1 MKIKDVLRETR
12 SKIASKGIH
21 DADLEGEVLVMHSLS
36 MGRAQLYVHLEEE
49 YSEEP
54 KTIQAMLARR
64 LAGDP
69 LAYIIGQREFY
80 ATPIQVNS
88 NVLIPR
94 QETELLVDIT
104 LELARGSY
112 KEGATI
118 ADVGTGSG
126 AIAIALAVNLPN
138 ATIYATDIS
147 YEALQTAKANI
158 GRHKLHDRVR
168 LLRGD
173 LLTPL
178 PERVDIVAANLPYIP
193 TEEISTLA
201 PEIHKEPQ
209 IALDGGT
216 NGVEVITRLL
226 RQAPDHLKLDSALIL
241 EIDPRQKDLVVEIAQ
256 EVFSNA
262 EVSVAKDFAG
272 LDRVVLI
279 RR

>member
-1 MKIKDVLRETR
+1 MKIIDVLRKTR
-12 SKIASKGIH
+12 STIASKGIP
-21 DADLEGEVLVMHSLS
+21 DADLEGEVLVRHSLS
-36 MGRAQLYVHLEEE
+36 MGRAQLYIRLEEE

-54 KTIQAMLARR
+54 ETIQAMLDRR

-69 LAYIIGQREFY
+69 LAYITGQREFY
-80 ATPIQVNS
+80 GIPMQVNS

-94 QETELLVDIT
+94 QETELLVEIT
-104 LELARGSY
+104 LELARNRYQG
-112 KEGATI
+112 GAII

-126 AIAIALAVNLPN
+126 AIAVALAINLPN

-147 YEALQTAKANI
+147 PEALQTAEANI
-158 GRHKLHDRVR
+158 GHHKLHDRVR
-168 LLRGD
+168 LLHGD

-178 PERVDIVAANLPYIP
+178 PERVDIVVANLPYIP

-216 NGVEVITRLL
+216 NGIEVITRLL
-226 RQAPDHLKLDSALIL
+226 RQAPDHLKLDSDLIL
-241 EIDPRQKDLVVEIAQ
+241 EIDPRQKELVVEIAQ

-272 LDRVVLI
+272 LDRVVVI
-279 RR
+279 QR